1 MLLCEVILSVLI
13 IVKQPLLSCDMLE
26 VRTMANN
33 NLNAADIDG
42 STIASILKQ
51 QREQS
56 KEEQANVIQRRL
68 SPFAISQLRKSNVE
82 DVRLLIIDEI
92 SNVTTHKLG
101 ELSRLFSEA
110 RQNKEEVFGG
120 IPILMVGDFN
130 QKGPVGG
137 TLATMSLMKKVMEN
151 KSLHIQSKARP
162 PQNNPKLHYECK
174 IARQIF
180 EPLCKRQ
187 KRDSFVTQNQRNCAS
202 DNSIGCEI
210 LA

>member
-1 MLLCEVILSVLI
+1 MGGTGKSHVIHELLEIGNDANMIKVW
-13 IVKQPLLSCDMLE
+13 
-26 VRTMANN
+26 TMANN

-56 KEEQANVIQRRL
+56 KEEQANVIQRHL
-68 SPFAISQLRKSNVE
+68 NPFAISQLRKSNVE

-110 RQNKEEVFGG
+110 RQNKEEFFGG

-137 TLATMSLMKKVMEN
+137 TLATMSLMKKV
-151 KSLHIQSKARP
+151 I
-162 PQNNPKLHYECK
+162 
-174 IARQIF
+174 
-180 EPLCKRQ
+180 
-187 KRDSFVTQNQRNCAS
+187 QRNKCY
-202 DNSIGCEI
+202 GQK
-210 LA
+210 LL